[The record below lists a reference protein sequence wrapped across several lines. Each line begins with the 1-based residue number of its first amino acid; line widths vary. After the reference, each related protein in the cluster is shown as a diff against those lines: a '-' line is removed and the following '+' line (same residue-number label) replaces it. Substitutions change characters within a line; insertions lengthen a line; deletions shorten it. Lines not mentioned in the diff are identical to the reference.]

1 MNKYFEGRY
10 QARMIDHWF
19 MHGYYE
25 VIDTEQ
31 SDREVQGGFLSL
43 DDAYAVAFQMNQ
55 EIKAKAERQ
64 AAILRNGLDW

>member
-10 QARMIDHWF
+10 QARQIEHWH

-25 VIDTEQ
+25 VFDTEDGNKVIQ
-31 SDREVQGGFLSL
+31 SGFLSL
-43 DDAYAVAFQMNQ
+43 DDAYAVAFGMNQ